1 MRLRATLLSL
11 AGTGVAIAIAAFL
24 LLPQGKGRQPASD
37 VDPITNDLCIVAPP
51 TPYDPA
57 SGLAMLAPRPLP
69 ADARCPVCGMYPARF
84 PRWAAQVIF
93 RDGDAHYFD
102 SPVDLFVFLQRV
114 DRYNRRYTLDDV
126 AASHVTDFETGQWIE
141 AKNALFVHGS
151 RALGPMRDTDL
162 PAFSSR
168 KAADGFVHGHAGKV
182 LTFSQVTPELLRSL
196 SRNVHDRHGHPDRI
210 RE

>member
-1 MRLRATLLSL
+1 MRLRAKLLSL
-11 AGTGVAIAIAAFL
+11 AGAGVAIAIAAFL
-24 LLPQGKGRQPASD
+24 LLPQGKGRQPVSD
-37 VDPITNDLCIVAPP
+37 VNSITNDLCIVAPP
-51 TPYDPA
+51 TPYDPT
-57 SGLAMLAPRPLP
+57 SGLVMLAPRPIP

-151 RALGPMRDTDL
+151 SAFGPMRDADL
-162 PAFSSR
+162 PAFASS
-168 KAADGFVHGHAGKV
+168 KAADGFARSRGGKV

-196 SRNVHDRHGHPDRI
+196 SRNVHHRH
-210 RE
+210 

>member
-1 MRLRATLLSL
+1 MRLRAKLLSL
-11 AGTGVAIAIAAFL
+11 AGAGVAIAIVAFL
-24 LLPQGKGRQPASD
+24 LLPQGKGRQPVSD
-37 VDPITNDLCIVAPP
+37 VNSVTNDLCIVAPP

-57 SGLAMLAPRPLP
+57 SGLAMLAPRPIP

-93 RDGDAHYFD
+93 KDGDAHYFD

-126 AASHVTDFETGQWIE
+126 AASHVTDFETGQWID
-141 AKNALFVHGS
+141 AKNAVFVHGS
-151 RALGPMRDTDL
+151 STFGPMRDADL
-162 PAFSSR
+162 PAFASH
-168 KAADGFVHGHAGKV
+168 KAADGFVRSHGGKV
-182 LTFSQVTPELLRSL
+182 LTRAQITPELLRSL
-196 SRNVHDRHGHPDRI
+196 SRNVHHRHRHPDGI

>member
-1 MRLRATLLSL
+1 MRLRTKLWPL
-11 AGTGVAIAIAAFL
+11 AGAGVAIAIAASL
-24 LLPQGKGRQPASD
+24 LLPQGKGRQPVSD
-37 VDPITNDLCIVAPP
+37 VNSVTNDLCIVAPP

-93 RDGDAHYFD
+93 RDGYAHYFD

-114 DRYNRRYTLDDV
+114 DRYNRRYTLGDV

-141 AKNALFVHGS
+141 AKNAVFVHGS
-151 RALGPMRDTDL
+151 SVFGPMRDADL
-162 PAFSSR
+162 PAFASR
-168 KAADGFVHGHAGKV
+168 KAADGFARSRGGKV
-182 LTFSQVTPELLRSL
+182 LTFSQVTPELLRTL
-196 SRNVHDRHGHPDRI
+196 SRNVHHRH
-210 RE
+210 